1 MDRLGEWAIL
11 FFMVRL
17 ALSCLA
23 VIALLASGGARADQQ
38 DPRLDGLFSALQDT
52 TDRATARE
60 IEAEIWQIWLASGDE
75 AIDNLM
81 VQGGRAM
88 QIGALDVAL
97 QRFNQIIATRPEVA
111 EGWNKRATVYYMMG
125 QYDLSIS
132 DIGSV
137 LAREPRHFGALF
149 GLGLCYL
156 GLGDKA
162 RALDA
167 FSRTLAVH
175 PHVEAAKEQVRRL
188 SVEVH
193 GHET

>member
-1 MDRLGEWAIL
+1 MLMMRI
-11 FFMVRL
+11 

-23 VIALLASGGARADQQ
+23 ILMLIAVGAARADQR
-38 DPRLDGLFSALQDT
+38 DPRLDDLFSALQST
-52 TDRATARE
+52 TDRDAARE
-60 IEAEIWQIWLASGDE
+60 IEAEIWQIWLVSGDE
-75 AIDNLM
+75 AIDQM
-81 VQGGRAM
+81 MMQGGQAM

-97 QRFNQIIATRPEVA
+97 QRFSQVIATRPEVA

-125 QYDLSIS
+125 QFQSSIS
-132 DIGSV
+132 DIDSV

-156 GLGDKA
+156 GLGDKE
-162 RALDA
+162 RALGA
-167 FSRTLAVH
+167 FIRTLAVH

-188 SVEVH
+188 MIEVH

>member
-1 MDRLGEWAIL
+1 MIFLEFRRALTSFALVTLMAI
-11 FFMVRL
+11 
-17 ALSCLA
+17 
-23 VIALLASGGARADQQ
+23 GAAHADQQ
-38 DPRLDGLFSALQDT
+38 DPRLDGLFNALQG
-52 TDRATARE
+52 TDDQTAARE

-75 AIDNLM
+75 AVDKLI

-88 QIGALDVAL
+88 QIGALGVAL
-97 QRFNQIIATRPEVA
+97 QRFNQVIAARPEVA

-125 QYDLSIS
+125 RYELSIS
-132 DIGSV
+132 DIDSV

-156 GLGDKA
+156 GLGDKE

-167 FSRTLAVH
+167 FERTLAVH
-175 PHVEAAKEQVRRL
+175 PHVDAAKEQVRRL
-188 SVEVH
+188 TIEVR